1 MERKPEILVFAG
13 PNGSGKS
20 TITELIEVIGEYV
33 NADDIQRTTGCTNM
47 EAALLAEKRRND
59 LLQQKRDFTFETV
72 LSTER
77 NIKLLQKAKA
87 EGYFIKCIYVLTSN
101 SDINVERVA
110 SRVLSGGHD
119 VPKEKILCRY
129 ERAMKLIPDL
139 IKTCD
144 IIHIYDNSQRP
155 FRIYKNRKGREF
167 VWASDFWTEEQI
179 KELVARERC

>member
-20 TITELIEVIGEYV
+20 TITELIDVVGEYV

-59 LLQQKRDFTFETV
+59 LLQQKKDFTFETV
-72 LSTER
+72 LSTDR
-77 NIKLLQKAKA
+77 NIKLLQKAKN

-119 VPKEKILCRY
+119 VPKDKIICRY
-129 ERAMKLIPDL
+129 ERALNLIPDL

-155 FRIYKNRKGREF
+155 FRIYKL
-167 VWASDFWTEEQI
+167 SLI
-179 KELVARERC
+179 HI